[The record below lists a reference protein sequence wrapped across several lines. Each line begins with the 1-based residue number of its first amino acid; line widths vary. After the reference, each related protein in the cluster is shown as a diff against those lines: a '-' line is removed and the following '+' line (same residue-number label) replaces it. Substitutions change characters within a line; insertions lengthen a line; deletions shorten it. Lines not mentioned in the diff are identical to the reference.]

1 MNAEELNK
9 ISENSRLKW
18 SDLFKIALKVR
29 DYECDMQGIVNNTVY
44 MHYLEHARHEFL
56 NHIGFNWKSLI
67 DQGIYL
73 VAVKAEVEYKK
84 ALSSG
89 QEFSVTCKL
98 VPESKVKLKFEHEIY
113 NEKNELILTGNMI
126 AAFIDKDRKPMAVKD
141 VMIETG

>member
-1 MNAEELNK
+1 MKTVELNET
-9 ISENSRLKW
+9 SENNAQKE

-44 MHYLEHARHEFL
+44 MHYLEHSRHEFL

-67 DQGIYL
+67 DKGIYL

-84 ALSSG
+84 ALLSG

-98 VPESKVKLKFEHEIY
+98 VSESKVKLKFVHEIY
-113 NEKNELILTGNMI
+113 NEKNELILAGNMI
-126 AAFIDKDRKPMAVKD
+126 AAFIDKDKKPIAIKD